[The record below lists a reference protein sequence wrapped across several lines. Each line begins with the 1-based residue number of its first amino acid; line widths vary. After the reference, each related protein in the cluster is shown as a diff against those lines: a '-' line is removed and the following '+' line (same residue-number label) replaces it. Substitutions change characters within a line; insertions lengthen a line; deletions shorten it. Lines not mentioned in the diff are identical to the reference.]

1 VTSEHGIILFH
12 TTASAIR
19 AEKTLAA
26 AGLSVRLIPTP
37 RELSSDCG
45 VALRF
50 DGSQAERARS
60 LLAAARVA
68 CAAIQSSSGAG

>member
-1 VTSEHGIILFH
+1 MSHDGIILFH

-19 AEKTLAA
+19 AENTLVA
-26 AGLSVRLIPTP
+26 AGMTVRLIPTP

-60 LLAAARVA
+60 LLAAARVT

>member
-1 VTSEHGIILFH
+1 MSYDGIILFH

-19 AEKTLAA
+19 AENTLVA
-26 AGLSVRLIPTP
+26 AGMTVRLIPTP

-50 DGSQAERARS
+50 DGSQAERARA

-68 CAAIQSSSGAG
+68 CAAIQAPPGTA